1 MPANCRCA
9 LEWQDLR
16 SAFEKK
22 APNWGKRQFLTTM
35 SLASYPEKKHY
46 LYISI
51 SYICFYKV
59 GTPPALSR
67 VMV

>member
-46 LYISI
+46 LYIFQLVI
-51 SYICFYKV
+51 FVFIKLARHLHYQE
-59 GTPPALSR
+59 
-67 VMV
+67 

>member
-1 MPANCRCA
+1 MPANCRCT

-35 SLASYPEKKHY
+35 SLASYPEKNIIYIFQLVIFVFIKLARHLHY
-46 LYISI
+46 QE
-51 SYICFYKV
+51 
-59 GTPPALSR
+59 
-67 VMV
+67 

>member
-1 MPANCRCA
+1 MPANCRCALA

-35 SLASYPEKKHY
+35 SLASYPEKNII
-46 LYISI
+46 YI
-51 SYICFYKV
+51 YFN
-59 GTPPALSR
+59 
-67 VMV
+67 